1 LKPSNKSGLLFLL
14 FPALAIYLFAVVAPF
29 IGTLGLS
36 FFRWDGYAKPIWAG
50 FDNYVRAFKDQVF
63 QSTFAHVLIYILVTL
78 IVEVLLGLILAGYIS
93 SRRNTTFLRISLFIP
108 VMLPSVVIA
117 VLWSAIYNPDYG
129 ILNSILADI
138 GLANL
143 QHVWL
148 GDPTTALLSICL
160 VSGWVYSGFFMA
172 IFVAAFSRLPSEVI
186 ESASLDGAGAY
197 QIFRK
202 IKVPMIQQSTSVAI
216 LLCIT
221 GGVQGFDLFYVMTNG
236 GPYNTTEV
244 PTTYLVKTVFANGE
258 IGYGS
263 ALAILISLVGLF
275 AALGFRTWQS
285 RKQEELEY

>member
-1 LKPSNKSGLLFLL
+1 LKPSSKSGLFILL
-14 FPALAIYLFAVVAPF
+14 FPACAIYVFAVIIPF
-29 IGTLGLS
+29 IGTFGLS
-36 FFRWDGYAKPIWAG
+36 FYRWDGYAKPIWIG
-50 FDNYVRAFKDQVF
+50 LDNYYRAFKDQIF
-63 QSTFAHVLIYILVTL
+63 QSTFVHVLIYILATL
-78 IVEVLLGLILAGYIS
+78 VVEVLLGLVLAGYIS
-93 SRRNTTFLRISLFIP
+93 SRKNTTFLRISLFIP

-117 VLWSAIYNPDYG
+117 VLWSAIYDPDYG
-129 ILNSILADI
+129 ILNSILADV
-138 GLANL
+138 GLTNL

-148 GDPTTALLSICL
+148 GDPSTALMSICI

-172 IFVAAFSRLPSEVI
+172 IFVAAFSRLPSEII
-186 ESASLDGAGAY
+186 ESAALDGAGAY
-197 QIFRK
+197 KIFRK

-221 GGVQGFDLFYVMTNG
+221 GGIQGFDLCYVMTNG

-285 RKQEELEY
+285 RSQESLEY

>member
-1 LKPSNKSGLLFLL
+1 VKPSSKSGLFFLL

-29 IGTLGLS
+29 FGTLGLS
-36 FFRWDGYAKPIWAG
+36 FFRWDGYKSPTWAAL
-50 FDNYVRAFKDQVF
+50 DNYARAFKDQVF
-63 QSTFAHVLIYILVTL
+63 QSTFVHVLVYILVTL
-78 IVEVLLGLILAGYIS
+78 VVEVLFGLILAGYIS
-93 SRRNTTFLRISLFIP
+93 SHKRTAFLRISLFIP
-108 VMLPSVVIA
+108 VMLPSIVIA
-117 VLWSAIYNPDYG
+117 VLWSAIYNSDYG
-129 ILNSILADI
+129 ILNSMLANV

-143 QHVWL
+143 QHIWL
-148 GDPTTALLSICL
+148 GDTKTALLSLCV
-160 VSGWVYSGFFMA
+160 VSGWIYSGFFMA

-186 ESASLDGAGAY
+186 ESAALDGAGAH

-263 ALAILISLVGLF
+263 ALAIVISMVGLF
-275 AALGFRTWQS
+275 AALGFRNWQN
-285 RKQEELEY
+285 RKEEELEY

>member
-1 LKPSNKSGLLFLL
+1 LKPSGKSGLLFLL
-14 FPALAIYLFAVVAPF
+14 FPALAIYLFAVIAPF
-29 IGTLGLS
+29 VGTLGLS
-36 FFRWDGYAKPIWAG
+36 FFRWDGYARPTWAG
-50 FDNYVRAFKDQVF
+50 LDNYIRAFKDQVF
-63 QSTFAHVLIYILVTL
+63 QSTFIHVLIYILVTL
-78 IVEVLLGLILAGYIS
+78 VVEVLLGIILAGFIS
-93 SRRNTTFLRISLFIP
+93 SRKKTTFLRISLFIP

-129 ILNSILADI
+129 ILNSILADL

-148 GDPTTALLSICL
+148 GDPATALLSICF

-186 ESASLDGAGAY
+186 ESAALDGAGAY